1 LTKSPGARAARSR
14 HVIKNVAIIGMGLI
28 GASIGLALHARAKR
42 RRIRITGFDTR
53 RAHANI
59 ARRRGAI
66 DRVATS
72 LRAAVA
78 DADVVVLA
86 VPLRSVVALLPAVMR
101 AAAPGALVIDV
112 AGQKL
117 PVAAAAMPLL
127 ARQPSATFIGG
138 HPMAG
143 AEFAGPDRAAA
154 DLFRGRPFALCSLPQ
169 PGGAETVRRAD
180 RFVRALGAVPV
191 HVDAA
196 LHDRIVAATSALPQ
210 LVASAVAL
218 AAADLLDDAKGLIGP
233 GFDSVTRLAQSPPD
247 LWTGP
252 ILTGRRNIVRVLT
265 VFEERLRSVRQ
276 AIERGDAPRMRRLL
290 RSAGAAQ
297 RRLKSS

>member
-1 LTKSPGARAARSR
+1 LQDA
-14 HVIKNVAIIGMGLI
+14 V
-28 GASIGLALHARAKR
+28 
-42 RRIRITGFDTR
+42 TG
-53 RAHANI
+53 
-59 ARRRGAI
+59 
-66 DRVATS
+66 
-72 LRAAVA
+72 
-78 DADVVVLA
+78 ADVVVLA

-117 PVAAAAMPLL
+117 PVAAAVKTLV
-127 ARQPSATFIGG
+127 ARRPSAAFIGG

-143 AEFAGPDRAAA
+143 NEFAGPDNATAG
-154 DLFRGRPFALCSLPQ
+154 LFRRKPFALCSLPQ
-169 PGGAETVRRAD
+169 PGRAKALRRAD

-191 HVDAA
+191 HLDAE
-196 LHDRIVAATSALPQ
+196 LHDKIVAATSALPQ

-218 AAADLLDDAKGLIGP
+218 AAADLLDGAKGLIGP

-252 ILTGRRNIVRVLT
+252 ILAGNRNIVRVLT
-265 VFEERLRSVRQ
+265 VFEERLRSVRE
-276 AIERGDAPRMRRLL
+276 AIERGDAPRLRRLL